1 MGAAHTRVE
10 RGERVAKMIT
20 DRLENWR
27 NYFSH
32 PAWET
37 VFTFLESLTPDS
49 PEADFVS
56 LQERDI
62 YARIM
67 SYDTKRVE
75 DSSIEAHNDYIDIQ
89 MSLRG
94 GEGIGWYP
102 RAQLTPNTT
111 YDAERD
117 FVLFDVPAAPGAFV
131 NNIPGQFAVLFQDD
145 AHMPGVNLG
154 DVSGHVKKVVVKL
167 RAGLLAG

>member
-1 MGAAHTRVE
+1 
-10 RGERVAKMIT
+10 MIS

-27 NYFSH
+27 NYFNH
-32 PAWET
+32 PAWEAA
-37 VFTFLESLTPDS
+37 FTFLESLGPDS
-49 PEADFVS
+49 PEDDFVS

-75 DSSIEAHNDYIDIQ
+75 DADIEAHNDYIDIQ
-89 MSLRG
+89 MSLDG

-102 RAQLTPNTT
+102 RAQLAPNTT

-117 FVLFDVPAAPGAFV
+117 FVLFDVPDTPGAFV
-131 NNIPGQFAVLFQDD
+131 HNTPGQFTVLFQAD

-154 DVSGHVKKVVVKL
+154 SAPEHVKKVVVKL